1 MDSKGKVA
9 IVTGVSRGMGKQM
22 ALRLARH
29 GVNIVG
35 VARTVEPSESE
46 WPGTLKE
53 AEREIRALG
62 VEMLP
67 VKCDLMVRK
76 EVENLCRTAL
86 DKFGRVDFL
95 INNARYV
102 GPELFDPFL
111 QFDID
116 TWEKHFRVDLLAP
129 VITSKLCLPSMIEN
143 KSGMIIHVTASV
155 AHHDVP
161 GMPGGGGGLC
171 AAYPTMKAALDRFV
185 MALAKETRPY
195 VIPVIALDPGATM
208 NERFNLEI
216 QQTGTRG
223 LDLSIFHSMDVP
235 AAACEYLCCTCPD
248 PMRYTGQPVVAKD
261 LCRQL
266 NLL

>member
-1 MDSKGKVA
+1 MDTKGKVA
-9 IVTGVSRGMGKQM
+9 LVTGVSRGMGKQM

-62 VEMLP
+62 VEVLP
-67 VKCDLMVRK
+67 VKCDLMVRSD
-76 EVENLCRTAL
+76 VENLCKTAL
-86 DKFGRVDFL
+86 DKFGRVDFVV
-95 INNARYV
+95 NNARYV

-111 QFDID
+111 EFEID
-116 TWEKHFRVDLLAP
+116 TWEKHVRVDLLAP
-129 VITSKLCLPSMIEN
+129 VIISKLCLPSMIQH
-143 KSGMIIHVTASV
+143 KSGMILNVTASV

-185 MALAKETRPY
+185 VALAKETRPY
-195 VIPVIALDPGATM
+195 GIPVIAFDPGAVM
-208 NERFNLEI
+208 NERFALEI
-216 QQTGTRG
+216 KQTGTKG
-223 LDLSIFHSMDVP
+223 LDLGIFHGMEVP

-248 PMRYTGQPVVAKD
+248 PMRYSGQVVVAKD
-261 LCRQL
+261 LCREL
-266 NLL
+266 GLH

>member
-35 VARTVEPSESE
+35 VARTVQQSESE

-53 AEREIRALG
+53 AEAEIRALG
-62 VEMLP
+62 VEILP
-67 VKCDLMVRK
+67 VKCDLLVRK
-76 EVENLCRTAL
+76 DVENLCKTAL
-86 DKFGRVDFL
+86 DRFGRVDFVV
-95 INNARYV
+95 NNARYV

-111 QFDID
+111 QFEID
-116 TWEKHFRVDLLAP
+116 TWEKHIRADLLAP
-129 VITSKLCLPSMIEN
+129 VIISKLCLPGMIEN
-143 KSGMIIHVTASV
+143 KGGMIINVTASV

-171 AAYPTMKAALDRFV
+171 AAYPTMKAALDRFT
-185 MALAKETRPY
+185 MALAKETRQY
-195 VIPVIALDPGATM
+195 GVAVISLDPSAVM
-208 NERFNLEI
+208 NERFALEI
-216 QQTGTRG
+216 KQTGTHG
-223 LDLSIFHSMDVP
+223 LDMSIFHGLNVP

-248 PMRYTGQPVVAKD
+248 PMRYTGEVVVAKD
-261 LCRQL
+261 LCRVL
-266 NLL
+266 NLD

>member
-1 MDSKGKVA
+1 MDAKRKVA

-35 VARTVEPSESE
+35 VARTVEPSQSE
-46 WPGTLKE
+46 WPGTLKD
-53 AEREIRALG
+53 AEVEIRASG
-62 VEMLP
+62 VDVLP
-67 VKCDLMVRK
+67 VKCDLMVRSQI
-76 EVENLCRTAL
+76 EDLCKVAL
-86 DKFGRVDFL
+86 DTFGRVDYL

-111 QFDID
+111 EFDID

-129 VITSKLCLPSMIEN
+129 VITSKLCLPSMIQN
-143 KSGMIIHVTASV
+143 KSGMIIHVTSSV
-155 AHHDVP
+155 AHHDVS
-161 GMPGGGGGLC
+161 GMPGGGGGVC

-185 MALAKETRPY
+185 MALAKEARPY
-195 VIPVIALDPGATM
+195 GIPVIALDPGATM
-208 NERFNLEI
+208 NERFALEVK
-216 QQTGTRG
+216 QTGTQG
-223 LDLSIFHSMDVP
+223 LDLSIFHGMEVP

-248 PMRYTGQPVVAKD
+248 PMRYSGQVVVAKD
-261 LCRQL
+261 ICQEL